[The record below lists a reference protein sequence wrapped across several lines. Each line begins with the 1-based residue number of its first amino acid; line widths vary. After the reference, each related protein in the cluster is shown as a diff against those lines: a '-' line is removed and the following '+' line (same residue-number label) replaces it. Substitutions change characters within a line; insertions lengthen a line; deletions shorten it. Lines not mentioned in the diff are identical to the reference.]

1 MYMKGRLYIIV
12 VRRLVSLTP
21 YSGHQG
27 KLQVTE
33 NSQALQIMSNMM
45 ETSAR
50 KIKLQYILRNRVF
63 VFLFKLFFNFAWGGN
78 MSVCVHNWIKIA
90 VSYSS
95 KIVCQFMDT
104 PKKCSQTEEWNNST
118 IKFRH
123 LGNLAL
129 NSDIKLSSVETPST
143 KTQCLPHI
151 HCVGIRS
158 PHLHL
163 GHQLRR
169 STYTLF
175 QQAWKC

>member
-12 VRRLVSLTP
+12 VRRLASLTP

-50 KIKLQYILRNRVF
+50 KIKLQCILRNRVF

-78 MSVCVHNWIKIA
+78 MSVCVDNWIKIA

-95 KIVCQFMDT
+95 KIVCQFKDT
-104 PKKCSQTEEWNNST
+104 PKKCSQTEE
-118 IKFRH
+118 
-123 LGNLAL
+123 
-129 NSDIKLSSVETPST
+129 
-143 KTQCLPHI
+143 
-151 HCVGIRS
+151 
-158 PHLHL
+158 
-163 GHQLRR
+163 
-169 STYTLF
+169 
-175 QQAWKC
+175 